1 MNDEQMSTAEN
12 VESVEEEKIVWTEP
26 VTPRETIES
35 WSESLLGGDEIDDLQ
50 SRWNSIQVEFVD
62 EPHTSVEQADA
73 LVAETMEMIA
83 RMLSEKQA
91 TLKELW
97 VDHED
102 ISTEDLRIALQ
113 RYRSFFNRLL
123 IL

>member
-35 WSESLLGGDEIDDLQ
+35 WSESLLGGNEIDDLQ